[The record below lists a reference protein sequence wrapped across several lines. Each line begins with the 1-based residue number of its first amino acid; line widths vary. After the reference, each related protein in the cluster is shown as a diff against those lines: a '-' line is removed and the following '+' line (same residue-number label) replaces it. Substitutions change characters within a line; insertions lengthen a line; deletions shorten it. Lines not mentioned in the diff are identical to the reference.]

1 MTDKRTLTNRK
12 NARKPRIRP
21 ELSEAIRLMVFGGLS
36 RPEAAAT
43 VGMSD
48 HGLYQALRKPHV
60 KRLYAQ
66 EHRDLRSGAAIL
78 AYSRMV
84 DLMESSRSEH
94 VQLRAC
100 QWIAGVGGIAPA
112 KKVAQASSHG
122 FDVIGFAPRSSPC
135 MPVVARFRYL
145 YSRADDLGWRRVLL

>member
-1 MTDKRTLTNRK
+1 MTANRTLRNRK

-36 RPEAAAT
+36 RQEAAAT

-60 KRLYAQ
+60 KKLHAQ
-66 EHRDLRSGAAIL
+66 EFKALRDGAAIL

-112 KKVAQASSHG
+112 NKVARAPSYG
-122 FDVIGFAPRSSPC
+122 FDIIGFAPRSSP
-135 MPVVARFRYL
+135 
-145 YSRADDLGWRRVLL
+145 